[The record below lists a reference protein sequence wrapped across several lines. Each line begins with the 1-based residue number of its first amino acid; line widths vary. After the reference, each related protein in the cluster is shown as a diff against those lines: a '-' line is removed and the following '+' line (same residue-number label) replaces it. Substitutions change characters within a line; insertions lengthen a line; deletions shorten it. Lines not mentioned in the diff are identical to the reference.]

1 MNKRTLL
8 LILVSGLLAFNSF
21 SAPVTPQTILLAQQA
36 FPLATGT
43 VSDVAAISKLV
54 PYMLRL
60 PRGIVKT
67 GLSVLPGI
75 TMKGGIKDI
84 GTGLLATTQLA
95 KETVRLPFRALNRVG
110 RISPLALA
118 GL

>member
-1 MNKRTLL
+1 MTTRTL
-8 LILVSGLLAFNSF
+8 ILNFILGLLAVNTYA
-21 SAPVTPQTILLAQQA
+21 APVTPQTILLAQQA
-36 FPLATGT
+36 IPLATGT
-43 VSDVAAISKLV
+43 VSDVAAMSKLV

-60 PRGIVKT
+60 PRGVVKT

-75 TMKGGIKDI
+75 TMKSGIKDI
-84 GTGLLATTQLA
+84 GIGLLATTQMA
-95 KETVRLPFRALNRVG
+95 KETIRLPFRTLNRVG